1 MEQTAN
7 LYTEERPW
15 GSFTIL
21 DEGEG
26 YKVKKLVFKPGK
38 RLSLQYHNHRKEF
51 WSVVEGTALVTCGD
65 VIKEFTKGETA
76 IIPQGAVHRLE
87 NRTNSQVTI
96 IEVQNGD
103 YLGEDDI
110 IRLEDDFNRA

>member
-1 MEQTAN
+1 MNQQNN

-15 GSFTIL
+15 GYFTIL

-26 YKVKKLVFKPGK
+26 YKVKKLVFHPGK

-51 WSVVEGTALVTCGD
+51 WSVVAGTALVTCGD
-65 VIKEFTKGETA
+65 VVKEYTKGETA

-87 NRTNSQVTI
+87 NKTDSLVII

-110 IRLEDDFNRA
+110 IRLEDDFNRS

>member
-1 MEQTAN
+1 MEQTKN

-15 GSFTIL
+15 GYFTIL

-26 YKVKKLVFKPGK
+26 FKVKKLGFYPGK
-38 RLSLQYHNHRKEF
+38 RLSLQYHNRRSEV
-51 WSVVEGTALVTCGD
+51 WSIVEGTALVTCGD
-65 VIKEFTKGETA
+65 VVREYTKGETA
-76 IIPQGAVHRLE
+76 IIPQGARHRLE
-87 NRTNSQVTI
+87 NRTNSIVTI

-110 IRLEDDFNRA
+110 IRIEDDYHRK